1 MVGWASPTIDTR
13 FILVGNAHPT
23 LMPQPPNDSALS
35 FFAAGMLLLSITACM
50 NLVSMRRRGLL
61 LPYEPR
67 RPVPWGAIGCILA
80 VMYLLTTAYSVLG
93 GEGDGATGGSPHSL
107 APSTLVAAML
117 QQLFIVGGVLFV
129 IALFTKATLRDLG
142 VAANK
147 GQRVRD
153 VCVGAAACLAALA
166 PVHITQMLLM
176 CAFFPE
182 QMQSGHPLI
191 KMVMSAPPEPGI
203 LLLTGVAAVVVAP
216 ICEEITF
223 RLLLQGWLE
232 RWEDERLGWRAKTIE
247 MPNVVSL
254 DSDDQSLLTGNDSN
268 QTNLVTIDIDQPSLD
283 AVPPRRGIA
292 GLSYGWFP
300 IAISSTLFGI
310 AHYGYGPEPVP
321 LFLLGLALGYLYQR
335 THRIIPGIVAHA
347 LFNLFTM
354 VMLWRMVYHHG

>member
-1 MVGWASPTIDTR
+1 
-13 FILVGNAHPT
+13 
-23 LMPQPPNDSALS
+23 MPQPPNDPALS
-35 FFAAGMLLLSITACM
+35 FFAAGMMLLSITACM
-50 NLVSMRRRGLL
+50 NLVSMRRRGPL

-67 RPVPWGAIGCILA
+67 RPVPWGAVGCILA
-80 VMYLLTTAYSVLG
+80 VMYLLTTAYSVLS

-153 VCVGAAACLAALA
+153 VLVGAAACLAALA
-166 PVHITQMLLM
+166 PVHIVQMFLM
-176 CAFFPE
+176 YVFFPE
-182 QMQSGHPLI
+182 QMQSGHPLV
-191 KMVMSAPPEPGI
+191 KMVMTAPPGPGI

-232 RWEDERLGWRAKTIE
+232 RWEDERLGWRTEATE
-247 MPNVVSL
+247 MQMTNDEARMTNEEGSRSE
-254 DSDDQSLLTGNDSN
+254 DSSIVNRHSSF
-268 QTNLVTIDIDQPSLD
+268 QPE
-283 AVPPRRGIA
+283 PPPLGIA
-292 GLSYGWFP
+292 GLSYSWFP
-300 IAISSTLFGI
+300 IVISAALFGV

-321 LFLLGLALGYLYQR
+321 LFLLGLVLGYLYQR

-347 LFNLFTM
+347 LFNLFTI